1 MSESKKNQSAD
12 AQGQFAYEG
21 LERTIHERS
30 RLSILS
36 SLAAHPQGLLFND
49 LKALCALTDG
59 NLSRQIQL
67 LQEAALVEVWK
78 GYRKNRPQTL
88 IRMSE
93 SGRARFLEYIAELE
107 KVVSNASGAA
117 EAPQRVMGSLKGFSP
132 A

>member
-1 MSESKKNQSAD
+1 VKWS
-12 AQGQFAYEG
+12 
-21 LERTIHERS
+21 HERIEEEPIRRRAGTV
-30 RLSILS
+30 RLRGTGAHDPRA
-36 SLAAHPQGLLFND
+36 LAAEHSLV
-49 LKALCALTDG
+49 KALCALTDG